1 MSRGGLED
9 ICALLRGRLSRWCV
23 RRCQAYLAHCA
34 PRFLAPEQ
42 LQQPFYFGKGS
53 DLLGQL
59 VSGGITVPPAQLW
72 LTPNVRSSDG
82 SETRVSVA
90 RAWRII
96 RGNQHLP
103 IMNFYSPA
111 NRG

>member
-1 MSRGGLED
+1 MSVRFSDG
-9 ICALLRGRLSRWCV
+9 CLSRWCV

-42 LQQPFYFGKGS
+42 PQQPFYFGKGS

-59 VSGGITVPPAQLW
+59 VSAGITIAPAQLW

-82 SETRVSVA
+82 SVLTRVSVA

-96 RGNQHLP
+96 RGNQQLP
-103 IMNFYSPA
+103 SMNFYSPT
-111 NRG
+111 NRE